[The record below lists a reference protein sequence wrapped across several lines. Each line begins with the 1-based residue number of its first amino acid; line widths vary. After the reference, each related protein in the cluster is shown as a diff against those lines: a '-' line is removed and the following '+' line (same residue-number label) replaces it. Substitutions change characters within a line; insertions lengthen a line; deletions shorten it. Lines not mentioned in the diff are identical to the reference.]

1 MKHLLKFIAIVIIII
16 SLLGCL
22 VAILIS
28 NVQAEEDEVCRNL
41 LSDSLRDEIASY
53 RNIFNDIC
61 EKTTT
66 GSSRGSTFHELSLFI
81 DAFGNRIA
89 GSENLEN
96 AIDYLIEKLKTENLE
111 NVHAEPVLLQSW
123 VRGKESATLLFPR
136 RQNLPILGLGN
147 SIGTSPDGITAEVL
161 TVQSFDELESRSSEA
176 KGRIVLFAPE
186 YISYGKTVVYR
197 SKAASE
203 ASKHGAVAALI
214 RSITPFSILSPH
226 TGMQSYEANVT
237 KIPVA
242 ALAVEDAHLIQR
254 IQGRG
259 QRVVVNLKM
268 EAHFGDIKTSR
279 NTIAEIRG
287 SEHPEKVVIISGHLD
302 SWDVGQGAMD
312 DGGGA
317 FISWNALVILKA
329 LNLRPRRTIRTILWT
344 AEEFGYVGAKQYY
357 KDHKNETNN
366 WNFIMESDEGTF
378 NPIGLNY
385 VSGDKG
391 SCILKE
397 VVKLF
402 APLNAT
408 SSTKSDSV
416 GSDINLWLDEGI
428 PGAALL
434 QQNEKYFWFHHSQG
448 DTMDVEDPSS
458 LDKNAALWAAT
469 AYIIADLKEDFPRD

>member
-1 MKHLLKFIAIVIIII
+1 M
-16 SLLGCL
+16 S
-22 VAILIS
+22 ILIRPIPLLLLMKLINS
-28 NVQAEEDEVCRNL
+28 SIIDNEVAGCDSI
-41 LSDSLRDEIASY
+41 LSEFTKYEIASY
-53 RNIFNDIC
+53 QPVVNRLIREIVNGQFKN
-61 EKTTT
+61 
-66 GSSRGSTFHELSLFI
+66 STYNELASFV
-81 DAFGNRIA
+81 DEFGNRLA
-89 GSENLEN
+89 GTQNLEN
-96 AIDYLIEKLKTENLE
+96 AIDYMLERSKGKDLE
-111 NVHAEPVLLQSW
+111 NVHGEDAPVQTW
-123 VRGKESATLLFPR
+123 IRGKESATLLFPR